1 MHLGG
6 EDGADVRLVMSILL
20 QALEKKVN
28 LRGVGDVRG
37 RRDARTADEKIADID
52 ASEAIDDDRAR
63 VALGRER
70 A

>member
-20 QALEKKVN
+20 HALEKKVN

>member
-20 QALEKKVN
+20 HALEKKIN

-37 RRDARTADEKIADID
+37 RRGARSAGEKIAD